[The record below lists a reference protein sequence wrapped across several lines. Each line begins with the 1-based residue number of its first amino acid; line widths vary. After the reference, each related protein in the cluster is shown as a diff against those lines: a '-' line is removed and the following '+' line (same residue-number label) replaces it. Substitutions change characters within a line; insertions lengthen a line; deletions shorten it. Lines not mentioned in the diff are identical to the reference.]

1 MGMFRGKDR
10 RVNGDALLVFVCMKD
25 CDGGWGIV
33 TDRSKCQVIEY
44 NSLFEEWMIQPWE
57 RFKNIQEL
65 TPLTQMFIFPHD
77 SRYVFFQVM

>member
-1 MGMFRGKDR
+1 MTESHVIRLVDGLKEMGMFRGKDR

-44 NSLFEEWMIQPWE
+44 NSLFEE
-57 RFKNIQEL
+57 
-65 TPLTQMFIFPHD
+65 
-77 SRYVFFQVM
+77 